1 MVAAVAGRQGR
12 RVEDR
17 GTGQRQYDWAGFK
30 KNELKPHRQQQWVIP
45 PDQNGAFVAAMED
58 VLAIYQ
64 RPRHPDYPLVC
75 LDEVSKQLRAE
86 TRTPI
91 PMQPGRVARTDYEYQ
106 RNGVNN
112 LFMAFAP
119 LEGWRH
125 VTVTE
130 RRTAID
136 YARVLKDIADQQFPK
151 AKKIL
156 LVQDNLNT
164 HKPGSLYE
172 AFSPHEA
179 RRLVERF
186 KWHYTPK
193 HGSWLNMAESEL
205 AVLSKQCLDRR
216 MPNQNILA
224 AEVAAWQK
232 HRNLKHAVANW
243 HFTTD
248 DARVKLKRLY
258 PTF

>member
-1 MVAAVAGRQGR
+1 
-12 RVEDR
+12 
-17 GTGQRQYDWAGFK
+17 
-30 KNELKPHRQQQWVIP
+30 
-45 PDQNGAFVAAMED
+45 MED
-58 VLAIYQ
+58 VLAVYQ

-91 PMQPGRVARTDYEYQ
+91 PMQSGHVVRTDYEYQ

-112 LFMAFAP
+112 LFMVFAP
-119 LEGWRH
+119 LEGRRH

-136 YARVLKDIADQQFPK
+136 YARVLKDIADRQFPT

-172 AFSPHEA
+172 AFPPHEA

-186 KWHYTPK
+186 EWHYTPK

-205 AVLSKQCLDRR
+205 AVLATQCLDRR
-216 MPNQNILA
+216 IPNQKILA
-224 AEVAAWQK
+224 AEVAAWQQY
-232 HRNLKHAVANW
+232 RNLKYAVANW
-243 HFTTD
+243 HFTTE
-248 DARVKLKRLY
+248 DARVKLRRLY

>member
-1 MVAAVAGRQGR
+1 
-12 RVEDR
+12 
-17 GTGQRQYDWAGFK
+17 
-30 KNELKPHRQQQWVIP
+30 
-45 PDQNGAFVAAMED
+45 MED
-58 VLAIYQ
+58 VLAVYQ
-64 RPRHPDYPLVC
+64 RPRNPDYPLVC

-86 TRTPI
+86 TRAPI
-91 PMQPGRVARTDYEYQ
+91 PMQPGHVVRTDYEYQ
-106 RNGVNN
+106 RHGVNN

-119 LEGWRH
+119 LEGRRH
-125 VTVTE
+125 VTVTA

-136 YARVLKDIADQQFPK
+136 YARVLKDIADRQFPK

-164 HKPGSLYE
+164 HKPGSLYQ

-186 KWHYTPK
+186 EWHYTPK

-205 AVLSKQCLDRR
+205 AVLANQCLDRR
-216 MPNQNILA
+216 MPTQKILA
-224 AEVAAWQK
+224 AEVAAWQQ

-243 HFTTD
+243 HFTTEN
-248 DARVKLKRLY
+248 ARVKLRRLY